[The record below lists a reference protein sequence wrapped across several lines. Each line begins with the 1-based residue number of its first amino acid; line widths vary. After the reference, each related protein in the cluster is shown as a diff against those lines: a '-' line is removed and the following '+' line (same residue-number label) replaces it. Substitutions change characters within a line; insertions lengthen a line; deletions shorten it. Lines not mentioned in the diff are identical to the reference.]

1 MKKLLYLVFLASVT
15 GLLSCEKKSKW
26 EKAGDSAENA
36 VEKIGE
42 TADKSADAAKE
53 ETEKAGKKIKKLL
66 N

>member
-1 MKKLLYLVFLASVT
+1 MKKLLYIILLVSAT

-36 VEKIGE
+36 VEKFGE
-42 TADKSADAAKE
+42 AADKSADAAKE
-53 ETEKAGKKIKKLL
+53 ETEKAGKKIKKLF